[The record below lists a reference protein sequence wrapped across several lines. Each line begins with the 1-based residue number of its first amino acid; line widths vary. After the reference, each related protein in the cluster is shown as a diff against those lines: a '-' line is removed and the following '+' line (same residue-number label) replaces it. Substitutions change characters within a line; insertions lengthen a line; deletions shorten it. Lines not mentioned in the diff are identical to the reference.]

1 MNQNHKVS
9 LQQIADELNVSRI
22 TVSKVINNKE
32 GVSEDTRR
40 RVARKLVEYDYKKIN
55 RNILRLAQEADSSGP
70 VIRNNIAVI
79 ATEPDFS
86 DFWLKIINGI
96 ANEVSSRGY
105 NFDYHFITRNEET
118 NFTLPKSIADHSVC
132 GIIVINVYNN
142 AAITALSNSGIP
154 VVFLDIT
161 PEKFQEGVSG
171 DIVLLEG
178 ERAISRIT
186 ESIIRRGRRKLGFIG
201 DITYAQTMY
210 DRYQGFEKT
219 CRKYNVP
226 VYPEFCLRDSRR
238 GHFYFLDE
246 VREFIR
252 GMREMPEGF
261 VCANDVTAY
270 TVINCLSERG
280 LSVPQDLAVSGYD
293 NIKAS
298 ILTASELTTASV
310 ETADLGRRLA
320 QQLLQQLESPDNFHE
335 IVYIQPQIM
344 YKRSTEF

>member
-1 MNQNHKVS
+1 MNQKPKIS

-55 RNILRLAQEADSSGP
+55 RDILRLAQEGAHSNP
-70 VIRNNIAVI
+70 IVRNNIAVI

-96 ANEVSSRGY
+96 ANEVSSKGY
-105 NFDYHFITRNEET
+105 NFVYHFITRTEET
-118 NFTLPKSIADHSVC
+118 NFTMPKSILDHSVC
-132 GIIVINVYNN
+132 GIIVINVYHN
-142 AAITALSNSGIP
+142 AAIAELSACGIP
-154 VVFLDIT
+154 VVYLDIT
-161 PEKFQEGVSG
+161 PDKFREGVSG

-178 ERAISRIT
+178 KRAICQIT
-186 ESIIRRGRRKLGFIG
+186 ESIIQRGRKKLGFIG

-210 DRYQGFEKT
+210 DRYRGFERA
-219 CRKYNVP
+219 CRNHGVSIQP
-226 VYPEFCLRDSRR
+226 QFCLLDSRR
-238 GHFYFLDE
+238 GHFYFQDE
-246 VREFIR
+246 VRDFVESLT
-252 GMREMPEGF
+252 ELPEGF

-270 TVINCLSERG
+270 TVISCLRERG
-280 LSVPQDLAVSGYD
+280 LTVPGDLAVSGYD

-298 ILTASELTTASV
+298 ILTASELTTAAV

-320 QQLLQQLESPDNFHE
+320 QQLLRQLESPTSFHE
-335 IVYIQPQIM
+335 IVYIQPQVI